1 MHDQSKTLAGWTI
14 AFDLDGTLVDTAPDI
29 IGALNVLL
37 VEQRMAP
44 APMSAVRQLVG
55 HGVRGLLLRAYQM
68 AGLTITEERIS
79 ELRPRF
85 IEIYRARIA
94 QESRPFPGCLE
105 ALADLRRRG
114 ARLAVCT
121 NKPMA
126 LSEALLAELDMS
138 RRFDAV
144 VGGDTLPVQKPDPA
158 PLLEAIARAG
168 GDPARAILV
177 GDASPDVGAAK
188 AAGVPCIIVDF
199 GYNDRPAAE
208 LGGDVLIS
216 CYDALAEAVTRI
228 AASCRT
234 AAESL

>member
-126 LSEALLAELDMS
+126 LSEALLAGASGVDL
-138 RRFDAV
+138 ALLV
-144 VGGDTLPVQKPDPA
+144 VAADDSVMPQTREHLA
-158 PLLEAIARAG
+158 LLELLGIPRGVIAITKCDLVDDEQLEMVRLEVGELIEPTFLARAPIIEVSTRTG
-168 GDPARAILV
+168 Q
-177 GDASPDVGAAK
+177 
-188 AAGVPCIIVDF
+188 GV
-199 GYNDRPAAE
+199 AE
-208 LGGDVLIS
+208 LQR
-216 CYDALAEAVTRI
+216 ALLN
-228 AASCRT
+228 AAQPPPVPATSDP
-234 AAESL
+234 